1 MKRVL
6 IVILIILIYSVSLS
20 GAGKNFMITVSG
32 NYLSNADS
40 DYKERYGERNFFP
53 EGKISIRLMGNLY
66 LWGSYGFL
74 SSSYN
79 WQEWSYKGAAEAD
92 LKGESV
98 LDKLVI
104 SGGIGYYVGYIE
116 KSEISIK
123 VEAGICK
130 ITHNIASTINQID
143 TDLITGSSETK
154 ESGIGIRGNLGV
166 TYGLYKSLFS
176 EVSIGYLYAVDKVK
190 VGDGNQ
196 RIYLGGLR
204 MSVGL
209 GLTF

>member
-1 MKRVL
+1 M
-6 IVILIILIYSVSLS
+6 LIILIYSVSLS
-20 GAGKNFMITVSG
+20 GAGKKFMITVSG
-32 NYLSNADS
+32 NYFSNADS
-40 DYKERYGERNFFP
+40 DYKERYGEIDIFP

-66 LWGSYGFL
+66 FWGSYGFL

-79 WQEWSYKGAAEAD
+79 WQEWSHKGFAEAD
-92 LKGESV
+92 LEGESI

-130 ITHNIASTINQID
+130 ITHNIASTLNQID
-143 TDLITGSSETK
+143 TNAITSSNETK
-154 ESGIGIRGNLGV
+154 ESGIGIRGNLGL
-166 TYGLYKSLFS
+166 TYGLYKNLFS
-176 EVSIGYLYAVDKVK
+176 EVSIGYLYATDKVK
-190 VGDGNQ
+190 VGDNNE